1 MTVATPTAKPP
12 ARRWRFGLRFSLRA
26 FLGGVTLFCVLL
38 AWQLHRA
45 RQQKEAVRAIQ
56 TAGGW
61 VHYDYQRPDSL
72 TANFDPLATPWEPS
86 WLLDLLGIDFF
97 HDVVEVNMVYNDDSK
112 PRRDN
117 NGPAVNIAPQLA
129 HFPRLRWLL
138 ISGSYIDDD
147 GMAAVGR
154 LKRLESF
161 YQWDGSHITDA
172 GVVHLQ
178 NMPRLTYI
186 HLSTSQVGDR
196 GLATL
201 ARLPNLEGLSMQR
214 NKITDAGLV
223 HLAGHSKLK
232 ELWIGHLHGLSP
244 ITDVGVV
251 HLAKIPNLEEL
262 DLQHTRVTPAGLKP
276 LAALPNLKNLYLDGS
291 TANDFDAVAP
301 MFPNCRVDARK
312 KPQSESTVAGNGR
325 NNIDFE
331 KVIDPS
337 STED

>member
-1 MTVATPTAKPP
+1 MTFMTAVTPAAKPP
-12 ARRWRFGLRFSLRA
+12 ARSWRFVLRFSLRT
-26 FLGGVTLFCVLL
+26 FMGGVTLFCILL

-45 RQQKEAVRAIQ
+45 RQQKEAVGAIK

-72 TANFDPLATPWEPS
+72 TNNFDPLATPWEPP

-112 PRRDN
+112 PRQDN
-117 NGPAVNIAPQLA
+117 HGPAVNIAPQLA

-138 ISGSYIDDD
+138 ISGPYIDDD

-161 YQWDGSHITDA
+161 YQWNGEHITDV
-172 GVVHLQ
+172 GVAHLRD
-178 NMPRLTYI
+178 MPRLKYI
-186 HLSTSQVGDR
+186 HLGMSQVGDR
-196 GLATL
+196 GLAAL
-201 ARLPNLEGLSMQR
+201 SRLPNLEGLSMQR
-214 NKITDAGLV
+214 NKFTDAGLV
-223 HLAGHSKLK
+223 HLAGHPKLK
-232 ELWIGHLHGLSP
+232 ELWIGHLQGLIP
-244 ITDVGVV
+244 ITDAGVV

-276 LAALPNLKNLYLDGS
+276 LAVLPNLKNLYLDGS
-291 TANDFDAVAP
+291 TANDLDAVAP

-312 KPQSESTVAGNGR
+312 KPLADSGSASDHGISEVPEVFGTR
-325 NNIDFE
+325 E
-331 KVIDPS
+331 
-337 STED
+337 E